1 MLRCAC
7 EERTQS
13 QHENISVSLRQGVAT
28 IAPAAS
34 CQWEALLAT
43 TVADVPLRRLRRDR
57 AAVRPQGISRAY
69 ETCWARMTI
78 RVVMRHTVSVG
89 LLLLSGC
96 EATRNM
102 GNDFARLTSPQPPS
116 AQPKKKPAAAGS
128 AATASPRRL
137 PLPKSPPSATETAAA
152 APAPRSS
159 DAPAVTFAGKS
170 ESEIR
175 AMLGTPTSEEERPPG
190 KRWRYRDGQ
199 CTLDVQLYPD
209 VQTKQF
215 GTLAYEVKSDDNTD
229 EGKRLCLAQFQSRVQ
244 ARN

>member
-1 MLRCAC
+1 
-7 EERTQS
+7 
-13 QHENISVSLRQGVAT
+13 
-28 IAPAAS
+28 
-34 CQWEALLAT
+34 
-43 TVADVPLRRLRRDR
+43 
-57 AAVRPQGISRAY
+57 
-69 ETCWARMTI
+69 MTI

-102 GNDFARLTSPQPPS
+102 GNDFARLTSPQAPS
-116 AQPKKKPAAAGS
+116 AQPKKSAAQPAARPRPSTGTTPAPPEAS
-128 AATASPRRL
+128 ASATATASA
-137 PLPKSPPSATETAAA
+137 SPIRPS
-152 APAPRSS
+152 P
-159 DAPAVTFAGKS
+159 DAPAVTLAGKS
-170 ESEIR
+170 DNELR
-175 AMLGTPTSEEERPPG
+175 ALLGTPTSEEERPPG

-215 GTLAYEVKSDDNTD
+215 GTLAYEVKSDDNSD